1 MLWRCVLRIPYR
13 STTTRPVRDVLR
25 KMSTADA
32 LSAEITK
39 QTALLNELRL
49 QNNDPARLDAT
60 KRELGELKRRFAA
73 ISRVND
79 PVVNGAPADRDE
91 GKKRE
96 RLLLKTAKG
105 TRDYGPAEMY
115 CREHIERIVKDVFTT
130 YGGSCLD
137 TPVFERKDIL
147 AGKYGEDQKLIFD
160 LMDQGGE
167 QLALR
172 YDHTVPLARYI
183 AMSGATV
190 QGKIWQVGKVYRRDS
205 PVMSKGRMREFMQA
219 DLDIVGVWDPMI
231 PDAEIVSLLCT
242 ILSNLDVG
250 EFTIKINHRKILD
263 GIFEV
268 CGVPPDKIRS
278 ISSAVDKLDKLPWS
292 DVKKEMTEEKG
303 LSSDVAD
310 KIGEYVKH
318 KGGPALLDQLKADET
333 LMSNPSAKQ
342 GLQDMEL
349 LFTLLKAYNN
359 VIDKISF
366 DMSLARGLDYY
377 TGIIYEA
384 IVEASA
390 PPGFSCANA
399 TAPPPATAGASSPA
413 QPKKKSKKPKADTLE
428 EEEEIDESQVGVG
441 SIAAGG
447 RYDNLVGLFTSAA
460 AGEGKKGA
468 SLPCIGVSIGMD
480 RIFAIIWPKWVERGM
495 RSKETMVY
503 VMAAG
508 DGLLEERIR
517 LVQELREA
525 GVKTDFLAKKKP
537 KLPAQ
542 FAAAEKDEVPF
553 DIILGAD
560 ELKEGLVTVKEQKWE
575 FVDGKKA
582 KVQSAD
588 QGIKV
593 RREELVAWLKST
605 PTYLNWSSGRLI

>member
-79 PVVNGAPADRDE
+79 PAENGAPADRDE

-115 CREHIERIVKDVFTT
+115 CREHIERKVKDVFTT

-268 CGVPPDKIRS
+268 CGVPSDKIRS

-303 LSSDVAD
+303 LSSDAAD

-318 KGGPALLDQLKADET
+318 KGGPALLDQLKADEV

-390 PPGFSCANA
+390 PPGFSSANA

-480 RIFAIIWPKWVERGM
+480 RIFAIIWPKWVEKGM

-517 LVQELREA
+517 LVQELRDA